1 MSFAR
6 ARPLIV
12 SRFFVAVA
20 SAVLPLVL
28 ARRFSP
34 ADYGTYKQLFLVA
47 QTLFYVLQLGV
58 PQSLYYFVPR
68 TAHRRPYLVHAL
80 VFLAGA
86 GVLAAAALVW
96 QAPRVAG
103 WMHNPELARHAPALA
118 VYLFGTL
125 CSVPLEISLTASGRT
140 RAASAFYAGSELLR
154 AAAMT
159 LPAVLGWGVQGV
171 MAGVAGWALLRAAVT
186 WAVVPRGTS
195 GPWLARE
202 GLWEQLRY
210 ALPFG
215 AAIAVGLPQGY
226 FHQYFV
232 AAHEAPAAFAV
243 YSVGLF
249 QVPFVDLLYS
259 PTSEVL
265 MVSLGE
271 LDREGRLAER
281 AGVFRGAVARLAYAF
296 VPLAVFLGVAAPSFI
311 SALFTEKYLAAVPIF
326 RVGVASVLLAAL
338 PLEGVLRARG
348 ETWHILAASALK
360 AVVNVP
366 AVVVGVWRFGLVGAV
381 GAWLA
386 SEVVG
391 KAALLWRVPRALGAP
406 LRRLMPWAEL
416 GRAAFASLAGAAAAW
431 AAQAAFAGLR
441 PIAVL
446 VLGAALF
453 GVAYALALLAVGA
466 RLPFE
471 MVGLGRLA
479 PRPVLAP
486 TKTAGP

>member
-6 ARPLIV
+6 ARPLILA
-12 SRFFVAVA
+12 RLFVAAA

-34 ADYGTYKQLFLVA
+34 DDYGTYKQLFLVA

-58 PQSLYYFVPR
+58 PQTLYYFVPR
-68 TAHRRPYLVHAL
+68 TAQRRPYVVQAML
-80 VFLAGA
+80 FLAVA
-86 GVLAAAALVW
+86 GVLAAGVLVW
-96 QAPRVAG
+96 QADRVAL
-103 WMHNPELARHAPALA
+103 WMHNPELARHAPELA
-118 VYLFGTL
+118 VYLFGIL

-140 RAASAFYAGSELLR
+140 RSASAVYIVSELSR

-159 LPAVLGWGVQGV
+159 VPAVLGWGVHGV
-171 MAGVAGWALLRAAVT
+171 MAGVAGWALLRVAAT
-186 WAVVPRGTS
+186 WIVVPRGTS

-202 GLWEQLRY
+202 GIRAQLHQ

-232 AAHEAPAAFAV
+232 AAHVAPAAFAV

-271 LDREGRLAER
+271 LERDGRLAER

-296 VPLAVFLGVAAPSFI
+296 VPLSVFLVIAAAPFL
-311 SALFTEKYLAAVPIF
+311 ATLFTAKYLAAVPIF
-326 RVGVASVLLAAL
+326 RVGVVSILLAAL

-348 ETWHILAASALK
+348 ETWQIFKGSAIK
-360 AVVNVP
+360 ALVNVP
-366 AVVVGVWRFGLVGAV
+366 AVIAGVWRFGMVGAV
-381 GAWLA
+381 GAWLL
-386 SEVVG
+386 SEFAG
-391 KAALLWRVPRALGAP
+391 KAALFWRVPRALGAP
-406 LRRLMPWAEL
+406 VRTLMPWAEL
-416 GRAAFASLAGAAAAW
+416 SRAALASLAGAAASWGTQSALGP
-431 AAQAAFAGLR
+431 ARPLAVLCASAAAFGLAYAAGL
-441 PIAVL
+441 
-446 VLGAALF
+446 
-453 GVAYALALLAVGA
+453 LLVGA

-479 PRPVLAP
+479 PRSAP
-486 TKTAGP
+486 ILSSK